1 MRSRGALLALAL
13 FAVGLGLRLLWLPL
27 WGTFDVEVQ
36 KAWSARA
43 VEEGL
48 AGVYGPSDA
57 EVVRQARERG
67 GWLPVALASMPFPRE
82 GFTWGSGPG
91 VYVVDYPP
99 GSLVVLWAAGRLYSL
114 FDPALGNGP
123 GFNAAINLAPMLGSL
138 VIAFLLWRSA
148 PGTTGT
154 RRALLFWL
162 NPAMLL
168 AAPVL
173 GYQDTIFGA
182 LALGAVIALVERRPA
197 LASALVV
204 ASGLVKPQGVLL
216 LPTLAVVLA
225 REERP
230 RAWLRAALPAL
241 AVAVLV
247 LLPWWAEG
255 HLLSALDGCRRPLQ
269 QTTLA
274 PLGLNVWWIAGWLMD
289 SLRAGA
295 PAAARIVTIPEFS
308 AWAGFDPRDP
318 SRLLLLAATAATAVW
333 LARALPADRRSIPL
347 SVVLVVHA
355 YSLLGTS
362 VHENHSF
369 LAVIL
374 LPLLAGAWPRAGAA
388 LCGTS
393 AFLFACLFNTAGLGR
408 RIVKQAQLSALRGLT
423 GIDASVL
430 VALAH
435 VLLVVVLF
443 VWAFRTKRDVEDARS
458 PEASPPAG
466 R

>member
-1 MRSRGALLALAL
+1 MPASRPRAALLAVAL
-13 FAVGLGLRLLWLPL
+13 VALGLGLRLLWLPL

-57 EVVRQARERG
+57 EVLRQARERG
-67 GWLPVALASMPFPRE
+67 GPLLPTLASMPFPRE
-82 GFTWGSGPG
+82 SFTWGSGPG

-99 GSLVVLWAAGRLYSL
+99 GSLVVLWAAGRLYSVFVPGL
-114 FDPALGNGP
+114 RNGP
-123 GFNAAINLAPMLGSL
+123 GFNAAINLAPLLGS
-138 VIAFLLWRSA
+138 IAIACLLWRSA
-148 PGTTGT
+148 PGATGA

-162 NPAMLL
+162 NPAVLL

-182 LALGAVIALVERRPA
+182 LALGAVMALVERRPA
-197 LASALVV
+197 LATALVV
-204 ASGLVKPQGVLL
+204 ASGLVKPQGALL
-216 LPTLAVVLA
+216 LPTLLVVLA

-230 RAWLRAALPAL
+230 RAWLRAAAAA
-241 AVAVLV
+241 AVVSVLV
-247 LLPWWAEG
+247 LLPWWAGG

-274 PLGLNVWWIAGWLMD
+274 PLGLNVWWVAGWLMD

-295 PAAARIVTIPEFS
+295 PAAARIVTIPEFA

-318 SRLLLLAATAATAVW
+318 SRLLLLATLAATVAW
-333 LARALPADRRSIPL
+333 LVRVLPADRRALPL

-388 LCGTS
+388 LAGTS

-408 RIVKQAQLSALRGLT
+408 RITKQAELAALRGLT

-435 VLLVVVLF
+435 VALVVALF
-443 VWAFRTKRDVEDARS
+443 VWAFRARR
-458 PEASPPAG
+458 EAA
-466 R
+466 